1 MHSPGNRSLTVAA
14 RNAGRYA
21 VLLFLPL
28 LATAA
33 TFSFHIAGD
42 NPGPWP
48 NILSSVGLSGNSYGP
63 SNFFI
68 LRDGA
73 TGTAQQ
79 WIDKIEKGAVV
90 VVEGESDLAAALGIR
105 PSKKHVTVRA
115 IVDARAP
122 KLQIVWERSA
132 DIPVFELPKD
142 ARVFATERWESA
154 PVLASVK
161 RGWGSLLWLATS
173 PGVEGY
179 ERYPYLVQALA
190 DVGIAPPFRSARLT
204 AFFDSA
210 YRSRV
215 DLEYFATRWRQAGIA
230 ALHVAAWHYFEPGAQ
245 GDEYLKKL
253 IDACHRNGILVYAW
267 LELPH
272 VSERFWADHP
282 EWREKTA
289 LLQDAQ
295 LDWRKLMNLENPAAF
310 TAAAKG
316 TRALLERFDWDGVNL
331 AELYFESLEGAA
343 NPARF
348 TPMNDDVRREF
359 AQAGG
364 FDPLSLFQPPSA
376 DPARMRAFLDYRA
389 ELASKQQSRW
399 IAEIEALRRGR
410 PDLDLVLTHV
420 DDRFDNRMRDLLGA
434 DAGKVLP
441 LLDQHDFTFLIEDP
455 ATIWNLGPQR
465 YPQIAERYRPLT
477 NHFEKLA
484 IDINIVERYQDV
496 YPTKQQTGTELFQL
510 IHLAS
515 KSFPQVALYFENS
528 ILAPDLPLF
537 AAAAANVDR
546 IERDGDRL
554 LVGSKYGVGVQWKGP
569 ASVNGR
575 LWPVHDAETLWLPP
589 GANRIEPAAKD
600 APVTVLDFNGRLKS
614 ARSLENGVELSYQS
628 SARAI
633 AVLNVRPRAMELD
646 GIRSN
651 PAVIES
657 AGRFVVIL
665 PRGQHLVSLVQ

>member
-1 MHSPGNRSLTVAA
+1 VPLSSAAYGALAALLVASLASA
-14 RNAGRYA
+14 S
-21 VLLFLPL
+21 
-28 LATAA
+28 

-48 NILSSVGLSGNSYGP
+48 NILAAVGLSTSGP
-63 SNFFI
+63 SNLFI

-105 PSKKHVTVRA
+105 RSSKHVTVRS
-115 IVDARAP
+115 IVDSRAP
-122 KLQIVWERSA
+122 KLPIVWEKPVE
-132 DIPVFELPKD
+132 IPVFDLPKN
-142 ARVFATERWESA
+142 ARVFAMERWQGA
-154 PVLASVK
+154 PVLAAVK
-161 RGWGSLLWLATS
+161 RGWGSLLWLATA
-173 PGVEGY
+173 PGDQGY

-190 DVGIAPPFRSARLT
+190 DAGIAPPFRSARLT

-215 DLEYFATRWRQAGIA
+215 DLDYFAARWRQAGIA
-230 ALHVAAWHYFEPGAQ
+230 ALHVAAWHYFEPGAE
-245 GDEYLKKL
+245 GDEYLRKL
-253 IDACHRNGILVYAW
+253 IAACHRNGILVYAW

-272 VSERFWADHP
+272 VSERFWAEHP

-295 LDWRKLMNLENPAAF
+295 LDWRKLMNLANPVAF
-310 TAAAKG
+310 DVVAKS

-359 AQAGG
+359 AQTGG
-364 FDPLSLFQPPSA
+364 FDPLTLFQSPPP
-376 DPARMRAFLDYRA
+376 DTTRMRAFLDYRA
-389 ELASKQQSRW
+389 ALAGTLQSKW
-399 IAEIEALRRGR
+399 IAEIETLRRDK

-420 DDRFDNRMRDLLGA
+420 DDRFDNRMRDLIGA

-441 LLDQHDFTFLIEDP
+441 LLNQHDFTFLIEDP

-465 YPQIAERYRPLT
+465 YTQIAERYRPLT
-477 NHFEKLA
+477 SHFEKLA

-510 IHLAS
+510 VHLAS

-528 ILAPDLPLF
+528 ILAPDLPLL

-546 IERDGDRL
+546 VERDGDRL
-554 LVGSKYGVGVQWKGP
+554 TIASKYGVGVRWQGP
-569 ASVNGR
+569 AMVNGR
-575 LWPVHDAETLWLPP
+575 LWPVHDADTLWLTP

-600 APVTVLDFNGRLKS
+600 VPVAILDFNGRLQS
-614 ARSLENGVELSYQS
+614 ARSLDNGVELSYQS

-633 AVLNVRPRAMELD
+633 AVLNARPRMIELD
-646 GIRSN
+646 GVRQE

-657 AGRFVVIL
+657 AGRFVVML
-665 PRGQHLVSLVQ
+665 PRGQHLVVLLAP